1 MRPKSKRPH
10 TIHYLV
16 PDVVV
21 GIIFTLQRLFGWGGH
36 RIAAELKGREIVQ
49 PGTSPALLLTLPKP
63 RL

>member
-1 MRPKSKRPH
+1 
-10 TIHYLV
+10 V